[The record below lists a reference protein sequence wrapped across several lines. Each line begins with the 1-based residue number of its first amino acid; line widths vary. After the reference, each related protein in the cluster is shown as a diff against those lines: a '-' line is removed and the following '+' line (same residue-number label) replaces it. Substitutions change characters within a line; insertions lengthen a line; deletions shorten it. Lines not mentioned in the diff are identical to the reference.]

1 MTKLDFLDKARNIH
15 GYKYNYINLPDKL
28 TLNDSIK
35 LTYNGDSY
43 IQRVSKHLMGRCPE
57 KGIKRKTTED
67 FIKEAKEI
75 WGDKYDYSLTEY
87 TGALNDIKVIYD
99 GVVYNQ
105 RASSHLEG
113 MAPEFRKNEDSLLKD
128 IIRKGDETGK
138 DEIEEFLIK
147 YKIEYIRRYQVG
159 TLEFDFYL
167 TSNRVFIE
175 FKGRHHYEPII
186 ELGGIKTLNK
196 IINDDKL
203 KESYC
208 EDNYIDLISIKYNDF
223 DNIYQIL
230 WENLKKYIN

>member
-28 TLNDSIK
+28 TLNDSIE
-35 LTYNGDSY
+35 LAYNGDLY
-43 IQRVSKHLMGRCPE
+43 TQRVSKHLMGRCPE
-57 KGIKRKTTED
+57 RGIKRKTTEE
-67 FIKEAKEI
+67 FIKESKEI

-87 TGALNDIKVIYD
+87 IGALNDIKVIYD

-128 IIRKGDETGK
+128 IIRKGNENGK
-138 DEIEEFLIK
+138 NEIEEFLLK
-147 YKIEYIRRYQVG
+147 YKIDYIRRYQIG
-159 TLEFDFYL
+159 ILEFDFYL
-167 TSNRVFIE
+167 PSNRVCIE
-175 FKGRHHYEPII
+175 FKGRHHYEPISQ
-186 ELGGIKTLNK
+186 LGGAKTLNK
-196 IINDDKL
+196 IIDDDKL